1 MTVSFDG
8 SYLVTM
14 IFGPILGFEDGVV
27 SFFFFSSGFS
37 SGDRGLWRI
46 VGEWWLCSEINDSS
60 SKEFSESSDDD
71 VSDTLLGVELSGFK
85 SEMPEISSWSRIG
98 ILIFLDDTVFVDSDL
113 SVYFYGTLMS
123 N

>member
-27 SFFFFSSGFS
+27 SFFFLSSGFS

-60 SKEFSESSDDD
+60 SNEFSESSDDD
-71 VSDTLLGVELSGFK
+71 VSDTLLGVELSGFT